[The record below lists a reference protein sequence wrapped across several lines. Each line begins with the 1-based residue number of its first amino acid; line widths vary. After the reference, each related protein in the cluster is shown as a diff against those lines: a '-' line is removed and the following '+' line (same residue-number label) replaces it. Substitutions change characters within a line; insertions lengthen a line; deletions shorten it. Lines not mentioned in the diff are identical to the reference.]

1 MEGGDRDEA
10 LSTFIAVTGAE
21 HGVAREAME
30 TNGWDLQRA
39 LNTHLEVN
47 HHVSSSQPLNPPQ
60 AQAVPRGQQPPRWQL
75 PCHASRA
82 GGAGSFPRQPAAGTA
97 QWNSQP

>member
-21 HGVAREAME
+21 NGVATEAME

-47 HHVSSSQPLNPPQ
+47 HHVSSSQPLNPP
-60 AQAVPRGQQPPRWQL
+60 AGPGGAAGSETTAAVERGRGPPRRR
-75 PCHASRA
+75 H
-82 GGAGSFPRQPAAGTA
+82 
-97 QWNSQP
+97 